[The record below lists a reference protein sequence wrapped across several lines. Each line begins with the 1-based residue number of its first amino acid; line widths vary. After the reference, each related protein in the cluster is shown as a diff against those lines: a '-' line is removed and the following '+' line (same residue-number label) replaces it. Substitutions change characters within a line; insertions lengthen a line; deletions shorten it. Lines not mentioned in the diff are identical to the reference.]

1 MSQRLQKQVEYYR
14 ARAPEYDEWFY
25 REGRYDRGAEHTA
38 QWHREAAQVR
48 ERLHGGG
55 RCAHILELAP
65 GTGIWT
71 RELAQLGDRVT
82 ALDASPEMIAI
93 NRAKL
98 AEHNLHN
105 VDYQLCDLFAWQP
118 QRQVDMVFFGFWLS
132 HVPADKLSPFLRAV
146 HAALKPGGRL
156 FIVDSLNPDSANT
169 RTGTQT
175 IAGDRQQRE
184 LKDGRQFEIVKIYY
198 ERTQLA
204 ETLRQHGLPSQVLA
218 TDNFFLYADGARSG

>member
-1 MSQRLQKQVEYYR
+1 MSERLQKQVEYYR

-48 ERLHGGG
+48 ERLHSGG

-82 ALDASPEMIAI
+82 ALDASPEMIDI

-105 VDYQLCDLFAWQP
+105 VDYQLCDLFSWQP
-118 QRQVDMVFFGFWLS
+118 QQQVDMVFFGFWLS

-198 ERTQLA
+198 ERAQLA
-204 ETLRQHGLPSQVLA
+204 DTLRQHGLPSQVLA
-218 TDNFFLYADGARSG
+218 TDNFFLYADGARSS

>member
-1 MSQRLQKQVEYYR
+1 MNERLQEQVEYYR

-25 REGRYDRGAEHTA
+25 RQGRYDHGTEHRQ
-38 QWHREAAQVR
+38 QWHREAQQVR
-48 ERLHGGG
+48 DQLYAGG
-55 RCAHILELAP
+55 RCQHILELAP

-71 RELAQLGDRVT
+71 QELAKLGERVT

-98 AEHNLHN
+98 AAGN
-105 VDYQLCDLFAWQP
+105 VEYRLCDLFEWQP

-132 HVPADKLSPFLRAV
+132 HVPGDKLSAFLRAV

-156 FIVDSLNPDSANT
+156 FLVDSLYPDMANS

-175 IAGDRQQRE
+175 IAGDRQQRQ

-198 ERTQLA
+198 EPAELA
-204 ETLRQHGLPSQVLA
+204 ETLRQHGLPARVLK
-218 TDNFFLYADGARSG
+218 TDNFFLYADGARSS